1 MKKSCPPELAEL
13 SRKTG
18 LVLKPVDLESVNRLF
33 AEIEKYDYQERV
45 DTFEYLKHAL
55 NETRDSLGAE
65 PIYRRRSAK

>member
-1 MKKSCPPELAEL
+1 MKNGCLLELADL

-18 LVLKPVDLESVNRLF
+18 LVLRLVNSEAVTRLF
-33 AEIEKYDYQERV
+33 AEIERYDYRERG

-65 PIYRRRSAK
+65 PCYTAT